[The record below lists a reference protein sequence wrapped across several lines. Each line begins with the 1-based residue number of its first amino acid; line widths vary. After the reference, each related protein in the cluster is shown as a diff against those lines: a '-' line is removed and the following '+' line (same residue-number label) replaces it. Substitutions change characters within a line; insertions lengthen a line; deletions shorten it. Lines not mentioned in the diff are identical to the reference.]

1 VAVALGN
8 KIYQWN
14 ATSGTVDELQ
24 NFDQIEAHPTLTK
37 WSKEGQFCAVG
48 FSDGQLKVFIEKLY
62 IF

>member
-48 FSDGQLKVFIEKLY
+48 FSDGQLKV
-62 IF
+62 